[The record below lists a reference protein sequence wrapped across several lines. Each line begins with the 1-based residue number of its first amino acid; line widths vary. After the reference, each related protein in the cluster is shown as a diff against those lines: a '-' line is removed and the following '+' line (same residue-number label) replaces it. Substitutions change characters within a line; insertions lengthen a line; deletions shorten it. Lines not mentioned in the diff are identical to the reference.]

1 MTDDRV
7 DPEARTREGAGAGR
21 DARQRGCDGAGEERA
36 TKSKTADTIL
46 IDATNTQPHI
56 HHPACAHIIISS
68 LVIEWTPAVP

>member
-36 TKSKTADTIL
+36 TKTADTIL
-46 IDATNTQPHI
+46 IDRNKHTTS
-56 HHPACAHIIISS
+56 HPSSCMRAHYY
-68 LVIEWTPAVP
+68 